1 MLLIFRPVTL
11 IIEPVAAGLLFR
23 LSESPSLVHRPPGSE
38 NFLMKADENDQE
50 REDRTEKAV
59 DAGLQM
65 IKDDVEVASLPDLVR
80 GNGEILLGLI
90 ESDHQGLDMPL
101 SFLGLSDGQVN
112 APELHS
118 GQCNRRLE
126 A

>member
-1 MLLIFRPVTL
+1 MRRP
-11 IIEPVAAGLLFR
+11 A
-23 LSESPSLVHRPPGSE
+23 GSE

-50 REDRTEKAV
+50 RKDRTEKAV

-65 IKDDVEVASLPDLVR
+65 IKDDVEIASCRILFVVT
-80 GNGEILLGLI
+80 GNPSA
-90 ESDHQGLDMPL
+90 SDQERSPRPRHMPL

-118 GQCNRRLE
+118 GQRNRRLE
-126 A
+126 P